1 MFFLRF
7 GTHLEGGGGYMFFDP
22 QTLNF
27 IFVMFVWCA
36 VVFLWVY
43 GFVQEDRENDV
54 FFKFNYKDKY
64 P

>member
-7 GTHLEGGGGYMFFDP
+7 GTHLEGGYMFFDP
-22 QTLNF
+22 QILNV

>member
-1 MFFLRF
+1 
-7 GTHLEGGGGYMFFDP
+7 MFFDP
-22 QTLNF
+22 QILNV